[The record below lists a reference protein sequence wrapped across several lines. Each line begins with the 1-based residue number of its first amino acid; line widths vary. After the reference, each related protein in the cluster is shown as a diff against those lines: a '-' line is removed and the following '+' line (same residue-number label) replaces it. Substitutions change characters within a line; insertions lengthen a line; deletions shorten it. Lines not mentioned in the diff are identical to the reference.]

1 MAFTKIT
8 GDQERYVMDG
18 GFSIVDDYNLSSY
31 DGNKYTYCRVPD
43 GLVHVDTFYKE
54 VSKSGNISQLVK
66 PPSPKPCMRRRRKAK
81 PKLEEVLEKL
91 TEAVEDLATP
101 RVKIEPAELR
111 KQVEEYIKQNG
122 NKTMDDLIKY
132 LQQMYRRDLT
142 DYMDIIKSCKWP
154 NIKRVNFLTWMDE
167 LDPEYGGDFR
177 MAFRLPSGVKY
188 ISGDYAGGI
197 LQMGDWGDIPNE
209 LQPTILEVVR
219 EKVIEQMKQYNSD

>member
-1 MAFTKIT
+1 MAFTRIT

-18 GFSIVDDYNLSSY
+18 GFNIVDDYNLSSY
-31 DGNKYTYCRVPD
+31 DGNRYTYCRVP
-43 GLVHVDTFYKE
+43 GGVVHVDTFYNE
-54 VSKSGNISQLVK
+54 VGKSGIISQLVK
-66 PPSPKPCMRRRRKAK
+66 PPSPKPCIHHHRKAK
-81 PKLEEVLEKL
+81 PRLEEVLEKL
-91 TEAVEDLATP
+91 TEAVEDLSTP

-111 KQVEEYIKQNG
+111 RQAEQYIKG
-122 NKTMDDLIKY
+122 NANKKMDDLIRY

-154 NIKRVNFLTWMDE
+154 NIKRVTFLTWMDE
-167 LDPEYGGDFR
+167 LDAEYGGDFK

-219 EKVIEQMKQYNSD
+219 DKVIEQMKQYNSD

>member
-31 DGNKYTYCRVPD
+31 DGNKYTYCRVP
-43 GLVHVDTFYKE
+43 GGIVHVYTFYEE
-54 VSKSGNISQLVK
+54 VSKIGNISQLVK
-66 PPSPKPCMRRRRKAK
+66 PPSHKPCVRRRRKAK
-81 PKLEEVLEKL
+81 PKLEEVLERL

-101 RVKIEPAELR
+101 TVKIETTELR
-111 KQVEEYIKQNG
+111 KKVEEYIKQNG
-122 NKTMDDLIKY
+122 DKTMGDLIKY
-132 LQQMYRRDLT
+132 LEEFYRRDLT
-142 DYMDIIKSCKWP
+142 DYMEIIKSYKWP

-219 EKVIEQMKQYNSD
+219 EKVIEQMKRYNSD